1 VTALGKGMET
11 EPAPEPTPAV
21 IKARISHIQR
31 EIISTQQEIKSLTND
46 RQLRW
51 MDQKQQE
58 LNFFL
63 FQMSKELYDLE
74 NSTKSEALATDAAK
88 LQL

>member
-1 VTALGKGMET
+1 MET

-46 RQLRW
+46 RQSIAIKLRW

-63 FQMSKELYDLE
+63 FQMSKELYELE
-74 NSTKSEALATDAAK
+74 NSTKSEALATDTAK